1 MEAANKI
8 TRLNRRFGIPRLAEV
23 VAGNGGL
30 PMVSIASPAGPGE
43 MYLHGAQVT
52 CWKPAGAEEVLFL
65 SSRSRWED
73 GHAIRGGIP
82 ICFPWFRAKS
92 DDPNAPAHG
101 FVRTK
106 AWELESVERLG
117 DAISVSMFTESDEGT
132 RKWWPADFRLVH
144 RATFGPQLDLEL
156 ELTNNGKTTVH
167 FEEALHT
174 YHKVGHIRTAR
185 LRGLDEVHYLDNT
198 DSNREKVQHGDLVIA
213 SETDRAYLTS
223 QPEIELE
230 DPTLRRRIHITKE
243 NSHTTVV
250 WNPWV
255 DGARALPDLGDDEWT
270 RMFCVEASNV
280 LTGAVD
286 LAPGQQHRMAAN
298 ISVVAMPNSGTKPE
312 STS

>member
-8 TRLNRRFGIPRLAEV
+8 TELNRRFGIPGLAEL

-30 PMVSIASPAGPGE
+30 PKVSITSPAGPGE

-52 CWKPAGAEEVLFL
+52 SWKPAGAEEVLFL

-101 FVRTK
+101 VVRTK
-106 AWELESVERLG
+106 AWELESIIKRG
-117 DAISVSMFTESDEGT
+117 DAISICMFTKSDAST
-132 RKWWPADFRLVH
+132 KRWWPADFRLVH
-144 RATFGPQLDLEL
+144 RATFGSELHLEL
-156 ELTNNGKTTVH
+156 ELTNEGTMTVQ
-167 FEEALHT
+167 FQEALHT

-185 LRGLDEVHYLDNT
+185 LRGLEGVHYLDNT
-198 DSNREKVQHGDLVIA
+198 DSNREKVQHGDVVIA

-223 QPEIELE
+223 QPELELE
-230 DPTLRRRIHITKE
+230 DPTLRRCIHITKE

-255 DGARALPDLGDDEWT
+255 EGARALPDLGDDEWT
-270 RMFCVEASNV
+270 QMFCVEASNV
-280 LTGAVD
+280 LGSAVD
-286 LAPGQQHRMAAN
+286 LAPGQQHRMAAK
-298 ISVVAMPNSGTKPE
+298 ISVVPLPGAGT
-312 STS
+312 